1 MKANTTAWENNM
13 KQNKTPLQEGQS
25 AEGATMCGLLYLL
38 EDSEKHRTDFKGLRM
53 STSKTLKGFWK
64 QFLLFSGFMALM
76 IEDSLHGE
84 VA

>member
-1 MKANTTAWENNM
+1 
-13 KQNKTPLQEGQS
+13 
-25 AEGATMCGLLYLL
+25 MCGLLYLV
-38 EDSEKHRTDFKGLRM
+38 EDSEKHKTDFKGLKM
-53 STSKTLKGFWK
+53 STSQILKGFWK

>member
-1 MKANTTAWENNM
+1 
-13 KQNKTPLQEGQS
+13 
-25 AEGATMCGLLYLL
+25 MCGLLYLL
-38 EDSEKHRTDFKGLRM
+38 EDSEKHKTDFKWLRM
-53 STSKTLKGFWK
+53 SASKILKGFWK